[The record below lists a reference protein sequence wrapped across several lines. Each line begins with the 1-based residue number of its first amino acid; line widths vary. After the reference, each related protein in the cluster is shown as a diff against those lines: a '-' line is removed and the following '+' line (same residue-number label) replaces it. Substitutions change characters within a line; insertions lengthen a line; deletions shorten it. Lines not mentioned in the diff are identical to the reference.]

1 MKNRRL
7 RKGLF
12 SIILMV
18 ALVLGTV
25 PLPVFAEENASAS
38 GYSATFSYNGKT
50 YSMESITG
58 TTEIQL
64 STILTPLEITGTV
77 MAASVSEDQGMTVN
91 TSSLTLTKAFGS
103 GWLKVT
109 VDEMEYQIIIE
120 SLPNSISVVLYG
132 TLFFDKN
139 GGSGEMTVQDPLDG
153 TKTNAVSVREYSNY
167 TLPECGYTAPDGYEF
182 SNWEINGIQ
191 YNVGETYAFGQTTTA
206 KAIWSLRDGVHN
218 ISASYESADG
228 NVIIKPTKAVQGE
241 NVMVTVQP
249 SAGKTVDS
257 ISYSF
262 GETYG
267 LALSGGENGI
277 YTFSMPDEDTTVSV
291 TFKDSVQASIPYID
305 NNGSSQSCNNYSY
318 VRSDDTAWS
327 GWVVASQNMTL
338 NNRVTIDGTVNL
350 ILMDG
355 KTLTVTNGIRVTTG
369 NTLNIYAQ
377 STGNNM
383 GELIAGNKSNTFN
396 SGIGSGDS
404 DYTNNRSTRNAG
416 NINFYGGRIT
426 AYSGSRAA
434 AIGGGSYGGYDSIL
448 IKAGDITAY
457 GNESGAGIG
466 SGYYGEDGP
475 IYISGGTVNATG
487 GTRAAG
493 IGSGQTPRGEVQI
506 EISGGTI
513 TATGGASGSGIGTG
527 YDNKGG
533 RITISGGTVT
543 ATGGNGAAGIGCGSI
558 NSKTSIITISGTA
571 NVTAQGKSH
580 GAGIGGCSEGNG
592 EIQINITGG
601 IVNASA
607 AVNNGAAAIG
617 SGQGAKGKTTI
628 TISGGTVE
636 AHGDNAY
643 GTGIGGGNTGTATEE
658 IVVNILGG
666 SVTSTGR
673 VGIGTA
679 NASEAT
685 QTINISGGTITAT
698 GSNYGGNSGAAIG
711 QGNNSKSPTT
721 IKITGGRVTADGTG
735 NGIGAGANSKVTPT
749 IKLRWTGENDEY
761 TAIGYLGNVTL
772 EKSFINKTDASDV
785 FPAGVLT
792 DISVIANKTLI
803 PTDTN
808 KFAVI
813 IGDISYGSITPNPW
827 TQAEGQ
833 TVTLTIQP
841 AGGGEMNTGSLSVTY
856 TDGSGTHTVTTTQ
869 DSTDPN
875 KYTFTMPAA
884 DVNVTATFTSAWQKL
899 QSRIDSGE
907 TSITL
912 TGDVVACDGESALQ
926 VPAGRTVTID
936 LNGHKIDRHL
946 AQGIKNGYVMEVR
959 GSLTICDNSSERNGM
974 ITGGNH
980 KGSSPSSYGGG
991 IRVQGQGIVTLE
1003 SGSITGNTSEHFGGG
1018 VSLQSTSKF
1027 YMNGGSV
1034 TGNTSM
1040 YGAGIAASDNSTV
1053 SISGGTISG
1062 NTASYLGGG
1071 LNLNVDCNFI
1081 MTGGEIKN
1089 NTAVKGAGGINYVS
1103 RGAIK
1108 FGGSATVTD
1117 NSAGGKAY
1125 NVHIPDGKTLTI
1137 ESALT
1142 GIIGV
1147 TTVTAPTGD
1156 KPVRLT
1162 SGLSGKGNAGNF
1174 TSDNDVY
1181 SVVCSSDGE
1190 AELLHHTHCFNYS
1203 ASGWI
1208 IEATCICDGEC
1219 PLSGKTF
1226 YLPISAP
1233 DELTYNGT
1241 TKAATI
1247 TGEIPGVTTPS
1258 IVYKQGDTVLD
1269 SAPINAGRYTA
1280 SITVEGKTASLSYTI
1295 EPRPV
1300 TITAA
1305 NQSVELN
1312 GAIAQG
1318 TDQWS
1323 VTSGD
1328 LVSSH
1333 SITSVTLTASS
1344 TAEATMTG
1352 TITPSAATIKD
1363 GETDVTANYAIT
1375 YENGTLTVTDP
1386 TKCFVTF
1393 EAGNEGTGSMVTMN
1407 VTIGETYTLPDCTF
1421 TTPEGKVFK
1430 EWSVVIGNSDAVAKN
1445 PGDEIEVT
1453 ADTTVTAVWATKFM
1467 VNVIAKDTDGN
1478 ELAADIT
1485 GNGKYFEGTKASL
1498 SAKVVEGYNFKG
1510 WYLHSDEKPYY
1521 TGNPINTTNNFEYTV
1536 EGDAYLTAVYEALGK
1551 ALITINCEGGY
1562 TVNGSEYTT
1571 QYKVDNRLGTKLT
1584 LVANGDKFAYWENG
1598 YGMVLSRSRSYT
1610 VTVTGA
1616 DTITAVFDTVA
1627 TNKATLVFKS
1637 YYDQIMAR
1645 IQLASGETMELPS
1658 VPYRNGYTAQ
1668 GWDLNGDGKYDDDDT
1683 LDNAITRGFAAEN
1696 SMIVINP
1703 VYVAKQDTFTITVN
1717 NGTITSDKAMVDG
1730 KYVMNSKITVT
1741 ADAAPE
1747 GQKFS
1752 HWTDGQDE
1760 TVSYNASYQFFADRD
1775 LVLTAVYVA
1784 DTEIVEAKG
1793 TTEIISMSKNIDAG
1807 TMTFVSL
1814 STVPEG
1820 FAIKKA
1826 GLIITGDEDIANSGD
1841 GFNDSTARF
1850 VRGEEWSGTSY
1861 RYTWT
1866 ITGMPAGVTAYARG
1880 YLVYVDKE
1888 GNTHTI
1894 YGTIVSQVME

>member
-1 MKNRRL
+1 MKKRRL
-7 RKGLF
+7 WKEIL
-12 SIILMV
+12 SIILTIMMV
-18 ALVLGTV
+18 MGTEALPIYATGDSDSDSSY
-25 PLPVFAEENASAS
+25 SAS
-38 GYSATFSYNGKT
+38 FKYNGKT
-50 YSMESITG
+50 YTEDSITG
-58 TTEIQL
+58 AKEIL
-64 STILTPLEITGTV
+64 LTTILNPLDITGTV
-77 MAASVSEDQGMTVN
+77 SAASVSNDQGMTV
-91 TSSLTLTKAFGS
+91 TTEKLTLTHAFGS

-109 VDEMEYQIIIE
+109 VNGTEYHIDIE
-120 SLPNSISVVLYG
+120 SIPNSISVVLYG
-132 TLFFDKN
+132 TLYFDKN

-153 TKTNAVSVREYSNY
+153 TRTNAVSVREYSNY

-206 KAIWSLRDGVHN
+206 KAIWSLRNGVHN

-267 LALSGGENGI
+267 QALSGGENGI

-327 GWVVASQNMTL
+327 DWVVASQNMTL
-338 NNRVTIDGTVNL
+338 DNRVTIDGTVNL

-416 NINFYGGRIT
+416 SINFYGGRIT

-487 GTRAAG
+487 GTYAAG

-513 TATGGASGSGIGTG
+513 TATGGVSGSGIGTG
-527 YDNKGG
+527 YNNKGG

-607 AVNNGAAAIG
+607 AVNNCAAAIG

-685 QTINISGGTITAT
+685 QTINISGGTVTAT

-772 EKSFINKTDASDV
+772 EKSFINKTDTSDV

-803 PTDTN
+803 PTDTD

-856 TDGSGTHTVTTTQ
+856 TDGSGTHTVTATQ

-875 KYTFTMPAA
+875 RYTFTMPAA

-959 GSLTICDNSSERNGM
+959 GSLTICDNSSEQNGM

-1018 VSLQSTSKF
+1018 VSLQSTAKF

-1071 LNLNVDCNFI
+1071 LYLNVDCNFI

-1089 NTAVKGAGGINYVS
+1089 NTAVKGSGGIHYES

-1125 NVHIPDGKTLTI
+1125 NVHIPNGKTLTI

-1142 GIIGV
+1142 EIIGV

-1162 SGLSGKGNAGNF
+1162 SGLSGKGNADNF

-1181 SVVCSSDGE
+1181 SVVCCSDGE
-1190 AELLHHTHCFNYS
+1190 AELLQHTHS
-1203 ASGWI
+1203 
-1208 IEATCICDGEC
+1208 
-1219 PLSGKTF
+1219 
-1226 YLPISAP
+1226 
-1233 DELTYNGT
+1233 TY
-1241 TKAATI
+1241 A
-1247 TGEIPGVTTPS
+1247 
-1258 IVYKQGDTVLD
+1258 
-1269 SAPINAGRYTA
+1269 
-1280 SITVEGKTASLSYTI
+1280 
-1295 EPRPV
+1295 
-1300 TITAA
+1300 
-1305 NQSVELN
+1305 
-1312 GAIAQG
+1312 
-1318 TDQWS
+1318 
-1323 VTSGD
+1323 
-1328 LVSSH
+1328 
-1333 SITSVTLTASS
+1333 
-1344 TAEATMTG
+1344 
-1352 TITPSAATIKD
+1352 
-1363 GETDVTANYAIT
+1363 
-1375 YENGTLTVTDP
+1375 
-1386 TKCFVTF
+1386 VTF
-1393 EAGNEGTGSMVTMN
+1393 APNGGLGTMAAED

-1421 TTPEGKVFK
+1421 TAPEGKVFK
-1430 EWSVVIGNSDAVAKN
+1430 EWSVMIGNAEALSKQ
-1445 PGDEIEVT
+1445 PGDTITVT
-1453 ADTTVTAVWATKFM
+1453 ADTTVTAVWDSVDARVYGHSLT
-1467 VNVIAKDTDGN
+1467 
-1478 ELAADIT
+1478 L
-1485 GNGKYFEGTKASL
+1485 EGQI
-1498 SAKVVEGYNFKG
+1498 G
-1510 WYLHSDEKPYY
+1510 
-1521 TGNPINTTNNFEYTV
+1521 INT
-1536 EGDAYLTAVYEALGK
+1536 YL
-1551 ALITINCEGGY
+1551 IFN
-1562 TVNGSEYTT
+1562 
-1571 QYKVDNRLGTKLT
+1571 
-1584 LVANGDKFAYWENG
+1584 
-1598 YGMVLSRSRSYT
+1598 
-1610 VTVTGA
+1610 
-1616 DTITAVFDTVA
+1616 DTITSNPSNYQVEYWKGDTMVS
-1627 TNKATLVFKS
+1627 ATLVSKATTKTVDTYTLYGFTVTTVVKEMDTDFTLKIKDISQNKHISFADKDNVEIDGTTGLTYAISDFLTEAQTVGSDKLKPLATDMKNYCTYAKHYFAVLNDNSTEALPEIDGFSLVNVSELAGYENQLPADLTHFTYKGVSLLMEEETSIRMYFTSDSIEGLTIQKGDSPLQIKS
-1637 YYDQIMAR
+1637 GKGMYYVEISNIA
-1645 IQLASGETMELPS
+1645 AK
-1658 VPYRNGYTAQ
+1658 
-1668 GWDLNGDGKYDDDDT
+1668 DLDVMYD
-1683 LDNAITRGFAAEN
+1683 L
-1696 SMIVINP
+1696 
-1703 VYVAKQDTFTITVN
+1703 TITQ
-1717 NGTITSDKAMVDG
+1717 GTESTSTKIGPLGYAQKALTLEG
-1730 KYVMNSKITVT
+1730 KTDLHYLVSALYYYNRS
-1741 ADAAPE
+1741 ADA
-1747 GQKFS
+1747 
-1752 HWTDGQDE
+1752 
-1760 TVSYNASYQFFADRD
+1760 Y
-1775 LVLTAVYVA
+1775 
-1784 DTEIVEAKG
+1784 
-1793 TTEIISMSKNIDAG
+1793 
-1807 TMTFVSL
+1807 
-1814 STVPEG
+1814 
-1820 FAIKKA
+1820 
-1826 GLIITGDEDIANSGD
+1826 
-1841 GFNDSTARF
+1841 FN
-1850 VRGEEWSGTSY
+1850 
-1861 RYTWT
+1861 
-1866 ITGMPAGVTAYARG
+1866 
-1880 YLVYVDKE
+1880 
-1888 GNTHTI
+1888 N
-1894 YGTIVSQVME
+1894 

>member
-1 MKNRRL
+1 MKKRRL
-7 RKGLF
+7 WKEIL
-12 SIILMV
+12 SIILTIMMV
-18 ALVLGTV
+18 MGTEALPIYATGDSDSDSSY
-25 PLPVFAEENASAS
+25 SAS
-38 GYSATFSYNGKT
+38 FKYNGKT
-50 YSMESITG
+50 YTEDSITG
-58 TTEIQL
+58 AKEIL
-64 STILTPLEITGTV
+64 LTTILNPLDITGTV
-77 MAASVSEDQGMTVN
+77 SAASVSNDQGMTV
-91 TSSLTLTKAFGS
+91 TTEKLTLTHAFGS

-109 VDEMEYQIIIE
+109 VNGTEYHIDIE
-120 SLPNSISVVLYG
+120 SIPNSISVVLYG
-132 TLFFDKN
+132 TLYFDKN

-153 TKTNAVSVREYSNY
+153 TRTNAVSVREYSNY

-262 GETYG
+262 GKTYG

-338 NNRVTIDGTVNL
+338 DNRVTIDGTVNL

-426 AYSGSRAA
+426 AYGGSRAA

-628 TISGGTVE
+628 DICGGTVE

-685 QTINISGGTITAT
+685 QTINISGGTVTAT

-772 EKSFINKTDASDV
+772 EKSFVNKTDTSDV

-803 PTDTN
+803 PTDTD

-841 AGGGEMNTGSLSVTY
+841 VNGSEMNADSLTVTY
-856 TDGSGTHTVTTTQ
+856 TDGSGTHAVTATQ
-869 DSTDPN
+869 DSTDSN
-875 KYTFTMPAA
+875 RYTFTMPAA
-884 DVNVTATFTSAWQKL
+884 DVNVTGTFTSAWQKL

-926 VPAGRTVTID
+926 VSAGRTVTID

-959 GSLTICDNSSERNGM
+959 GSLTICDNSSEQNGM

-991 IRVQGQGIVTLE
+991 ILVQGQGIVTLE

-1089 NTAVKGAGGINYVS
+1089 NTAVKGSGGIHYVS

-1162 SGLSGKGNAGNF
+1162 SGLSGKGNADNF

-1181 SVVCSSDGE
+1181 SVVCCSDGE
-1190 AELLHHTHCFNYS
+1190 AELLQHTHCFNYS

-1208 IEATCICDGEC
+1208 IEATCICDSDC
-1219 PLSGKTF
+1219 PLSGTTF
-1226 YLPISAP
+1226 YLPISVP
-1233 DELTYNGT
+1233 DELIYNGT
-1241 TKAATI
+1241 AKAATI

-1258 IVYKQGDTVLD
+1258 IVYKQGDTILD
-1269 SAPINAGRYTA
+1269 SAPINAGGYTA

-1305 NQSVELN
+1305 NQSVEQN

-1363 GETDVTANYAIT
+1363 GETDVTANYNIS
-1375 YENGTLTVTDP
+1375 YVDGVLTVMPP
-1386 TKCFVTF
+1386 TTYAVTF
-1393 EAGNEGTGSMVTMN
+1393 APNGGLGTMAAED

-1421 TTPEGKVFK
+1421 TAPEGKVFK
-1430 EWSVVIGNSDAVAKN
+1430 EWSVVIGNADAVAKN
-1445 PGDEIEVT
+1445 PGDEIDVT
-1453 ADTTVTAVWATKFM
+1453 AETTVTAVWQQLSEKKVTIESANVYFDGQIHLAFKFKIPEDVLGDTQSTIQFIKCGEVIKTELLSNGKKLGDDYEYYCPVKIPEFADEVTVRLYDGNGLPLRISSKSERDYSASGVRYSVKQYAEYMKDNAETQEMKDLAKALLDYGTVAQIKFAYGEYSGLSVDEAVAALDAESFENSAGTATGNKPKGVSGASIQAFFEADNTLRVM
-1467 VNVIAKDTDGN
+1467 FALDGSVAKDNYEFKLNDKTVKAGEVNANEYYLQVRNIAAPNLDEYYEFLISDGTDTYVIRAN
-1478 ELAADIT
+1478 VRTYAYMAA
-1485 GNGKYFEGTKASL
+1485 KYG
-1498 SAKVVEGYNFKG
+1498 
-1510 WYLHSDEKPYY
+1510 SDEASK
-1521 TGNPINTTNNFEYTV
+1521 N
-1536 EGDAYLTAVYEALGK
+1536 LGK
-1551 ALITINCEGGY
+1551 ALY
-1562 TVNGSEYTT
+1562 LYS
-1571 QYKVDNRLGTKLT
+1571 Q
-1584 LVANGDKFAYWENG
+1584 
-1598 YGMVLSRSRSYT
+1598 
-1610 VTVTGA
+1610 
-1616 DTITAVFDTVA
+1616 
-1627 TNKATLVFKS
+1627 
-1637 YYDQIMAR
+1637 
-1645 IQLASGETMELPS
+1645 
-1658 VPYRNGYTAQ
+1658 
-1668 GWDLNGDGKYDDDDT
+1668 
-1683 LDNAITRGFAAEN
+1683 AAEA
-1696 SMIVINP
+1696 
-1703 VYVAKQDTFTITVN
+1703 YFAK
-1717 NGTITSDKAMVDG
+1717 S
-1730 KYVMNSKITVT
+1730 
-1741 ADAAPE
+1741 E
-1747 GQKFS
+1747 
-1752 HWTDGQDE
+1752 
-1760 TVSYNASYQFFADRD
+1760 
-1775 LVLTAVYVA
+1775 
-1784 DTEIVEAKG
+1784 
-1793 TTEIISMSKNIDAG
+1793 
-1807 TMTFVSL
+1807 
-1814 STVPEG
+1814 
-1820 FAIKKA
+1820 
-1826 GLIITGDEDIANSGD
+1826 
-1841 GFNDSTARF
+1841 
-1850 VRGEEWSGTSY
+1850 
-1861 RYTWT
+1861 
-1866 ITGMPAGVTAYARG
+1866 
-1880 YLVYVDKE
+1880 
-1888 GNTHTI
+1888 
-1894 YGTIVSQVME
+1894 